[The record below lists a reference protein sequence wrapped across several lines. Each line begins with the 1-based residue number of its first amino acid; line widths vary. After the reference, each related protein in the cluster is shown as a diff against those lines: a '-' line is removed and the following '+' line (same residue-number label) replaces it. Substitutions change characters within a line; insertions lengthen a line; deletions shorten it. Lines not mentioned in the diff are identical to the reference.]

1 MATITLN
8 AKIIEIENK
17 IPNTTNLAT
26 KAALNTKAKEIENK
40 MPDTSHFINAQEFY
54 KLTKISFDVRMKEAE
69 KSFASKTEVDNALD
83 LGNINRKKRYERL
96 NVQVISLIKAISKMI
111 EGKII

>member
-1 MATITLN
+1 
-8 AKIIEIENK
+8 
-17 IPNTTNLAT
+17 
-26 KAALNTKAKEIENK
+26 
-40 MPDTSHFINAQEFY
+40 
-54 KLTKISFDVRMKEAE
+54 MKEAE

-96 NVQVISLIKAISKMI
+96 NVQVISLVKAISKMI